1 MMAQGGLSDWPAGVL
16 VVLGWEPGRV
26 PAAAPALSEDMGVV
40 RVLTY
45 PQGTGCGGGL
55 RQGVAWLWTPS
66 C

>member
-1 MMAQGGLSDWPAGVL
+1 MIGLQAFWWSWVGSLAGS
-16 VVLGWEPGRV
+16 
-26 PAAAPALSEDMGVV
+26 PAAAPALSKDVGVV